1 MFPRNS
7 PFDQMT
13 GKGYEL
19 ADPFVVHDIVPHR
32 EAKKPPPTP
41 TWEGPS
47 RAELERWYRVLTE
60 YPFDNKNELAD
71 LRDDIYSYLY

>member
-1 MFPRNS
+1 MFPKNS
-7 PFDQMT
+7 PFDRIS
-13 GKGYEL
+13 GKGYEIT
-19 ADPFVVHDIVPHR
+19 DPFIVHDIPPR
-32 EAKKPPPTP
+32 EAKKPSPTP

-60 YPFDNKNELAD
+60 ADVSQNELED